1 MRKPE
6 VINGMTFEMAQAKVQ
21 GTKFKA
27 LNKFKKFATVEFDVE
42 DMVTEIDMAI
52 IKAWREWKP
61 EESLFNTFVT
71 NMINWMMYRALENHN
86 DVFKM
91 NRRTKMNLN
100 NRGETFKTLSKKKLT
115 ADPEFN
121 EKHGLD
127 GEVEFTREHFN
138 AYVYHVT
145 SKVNGVNVR
154 NQSEF
159 NNSDGDALDILEMQ
173 ADESND
179 VEMNEWE
186 FNLEMADSD
195 GAIKRVYDLIGE
207 GYTIKDA
214 LKKAGTTRARL
225 KTLIKKDPNLKKY
238 AQKIAEK
245 V

>member
-27 LNKFKKFATVEFDVE
+27 LNKFKVYATVEFDIE

-61 EESLFNTFVT
+61 EESLFNTYVT
-71 NMINWMMYRALENHN
+71 NMINWMLFRALENHN

-127 GEVEFTREHFN
+127 GEEEFTRDHFN

-145 SKVNGVNVR
+145 SKVNGVNVK

-173 ADESND
+173 ADET
-179 VEMNEWE
+179 VEN
-186 FNLEMADSD
+186 EMAELEFGMELSESD
-195 GAIKRVYDLIGE
+195 EAIKKVYELISK

-214 LKKAGTTRARL
+214 LKYAGTTRARL
-225 KTLIKKDPNLKKY
+225 KTLVKKDKNLKRFAKQF
-238 AQKIAEK
+238 A
-245 V
+245 

>member
-1 MRKPE
+1 MKKPE
-6 VINGMTFEMAQAKVQ
+6 VINGMSFEMAQAKVQ
-21 GTKFKA
+21 GTKYKA
-27 LNKFKKFATVEFDVE
+27 LNRFKQFATVEFDVE

-61 EESLFNTFVT
+61 EESKFNTFAT

-100 NRGETFKTLSKKKLT
+100 NRGETFKTLSKKKVT

-127 GEVEFTREHFN
+127 GTVEFTRELFN

-159 NNSDGDALDILEMQ
+159 NNADGDALDILDMQ
-173 ADESND
+173 GDEAVD
-179 VEMNEWE
+179 VEFAELE
-186 FNLEMADSD
+186 FDMDLSKGDD
-195 GAIKRVYDLIGE
+195 TIKRVYALVSE

-225 KTLIKKDPNLKKY
+225 KTLYREDKKR
-238 AQKIAEK
+238 QRIMG
-245 V
+245 